1 MTVTCPNCKAALTIP
16 DDRLPKGKVVTAA
29 CPRCKGPIA
38 IDLTGGPSPP
48 PSPGSPPVPAPAP
61 AETAAEEDSATYEER
76 GHPRALVCIPIAAE
90 RQQAVAALKQAGYA
104 PYAAKDAAEAIERLR
119 FSVHALVIFREEFDG
134 ADPAAPSLRA
144 FLADMG
150 TGNRRNIH
158 LILVS
163 EALTSHDARTA
174 FARSVDLVLH
184 PTDLPHLVDA
194 LRHSKA
200 EAEIRYRVLKE
211 SLQALGKA

>member
-1 MTVTCPNCKAALTIP
+1 MTVTCPNCKATLTIP
-16 DDRLPKGKVVTAA
+16 DERLPKGKVVTAA

-38 IDLTGGPSPP
+38 IDMTGGASPP
-48 PSPGSPPVPAPAP
+48 PAPPASPAPAP
-61 AETAAEEDSATYEER
+61 AGAADEDDSATYEER
-76 GHPRALVCIPIAAE
+76 GNPRALVCMPVASE

-104 PYAAKDAAEAIERLR
+104 PYAAKNAAEAIERLR
-119 FSVHALVIFREEFDG
+119 FSVHALVLFREDFDG

-158 LILVS
+158 VVLVS
-163 EALTSHDARTA
+163 EALSSHDARTA

-184 PTDLPHLVDA
+184 PTDLPHLIDA

>member
-16 DDRLPKGKVVTAA
+16 DDKLPRGKVVTAT

-38 IDLTGGPSPP
+38 IDLTGAASPP
-48 PSPGSPPVPAPAP
+48 SGPPPAPAP
-61 AETAAEEDSATYEER
+61 AEAAPEDDSATYEER
-76 GHPRALVCIPIAAE
+76 GNPRALVCMPVAAE
-90 RQQAVAALKQAGYA
+90 RQQVVAALKQAGYA

-134 ADPAAPSLRA
+134 ADPATPSLRA

-158 LILVS
+158 IVLVG

-184 PTDLPHLVDA
+184 PTDLPHLIDA

>member
-16 DDRLPKGKVVTAA
+16 DDRLPRGKVVTAA

-38 IDLTGGPSPP
+38 IDLTGGAPP
-48 PSPGSPPVPAPAP
+48 PPGPSAASAPAP
-61 AETAAEEDSATYEER
+61 VDAALEEDSATYEER
-76 GHPRALVCIPIAAE
+76 GNPRALVCMPVPAE
-90 RQQAVAALKQAGYA
+90 RQQAMAALKQAGYA
-104 PYAAKDAAEAIERLR
+104 PRAAKNADEAIERLR
-119 FSVHALVIFREEFDG
+119 FSVHALVIFREDFDG
-134 ADPAAPSLRA
+134 VDPAAPSLRA
-144 FLADMG
+144 FLTDMG

-158 LILVS
+158 VVLVS
-163 EALTSHDARTA
+163 DSITSHDARTA